1 MNNDE
6 FTKKAERIVDHLHA
20 LRDKECSA
28 IVPFMNG
35 DFNQWDLYL
44 ASSSE
49 YVMRLID
56 GFVPV
61 LESRNL
67 ICVAQLLRA
76 QIGACL
82 QTFALF
88 AAENQDAFLEC
99 AFSGRR
105 VDKMKDRSGKKM
117 SDARLK
123 ELLGHYDP
131 KVKEVYDS
139 TSGFVHFSSIILSS
153 MGVLKDNNG
162 VEFNFGAKPNEGN
175 NTALLECGLAFCRYV
190 DLHLQIL
197 RKVIASD
204 DWYTNRSSI
213 ERGDSAD
220 TFGPEN

>member
-1 MNNDE
+1 MNNDR
-6 FTKKAERIVDHLHA
+6 FTKEAERIVDHLHT
-20 LRDKECSA
+20 LRDEECSA

-35 DFNQWDLYL
+35 DFTQWDLYL

-56 GFVPV
+56 GFVPM

-67 ICVAQLLRA
+67 VCVAQLLRA

-82 QTFALF
+82 RTFALF

-99 AFSGRR
+99 AFSGGR
-105 VDKMKDRSGKKM
+105 VDRMKDRSGEKM

-123 ELLGHYDP
+123 ELFGHYDP
-131 KVKEVYDS
+131 RVKEVYDS
-139 TSGFVHFSSIILSS
+139 TSGFVHFSSSILSS
-153 MGVLKDNNG
+153 MGVSKDNHS

-175 NTALLECGLAFCRYV
+175 NTVLLECGLAFCHYA
-190 DLHLQIL
+190 DLHLQML

-204 DWYTNRSSI
+204 DWYANRSSI
-213 ERGDSAD
+213 ERDGSAD
-220 TFGPEN
+220 ASFPEN